1 MGDLFATFGTALA
14 GIAIFLLVLLGIYFV
29 TGFLPGRGKER
40 GRVAVFLGPALLF
53 LLIGL
58 LIPAIRTI
66 VISLY
71 TNKGDALDVNKFV
84 GLSNYRKIFGDKATR
99 MVLLN
104 NLWWVILGTGF
115 SVGVGLAV
123 ARIADQMKGERVWKS
138 LIFLPTA
145 ISMVGA
151 GIIWRFVYNKSP
163 DPSHEFGLLNAVF
176 DKVGASPRIWL
187 LQQQNYVAGAPHL
200 NTILLIVVFVWIQAG
215 FCTTVLSAAVKG
227 VPDSL
232 KEAASIDGATDL
244 QAFRKVTIP
253 YIMPTIVAVST
264 TTIIAVLK
272 VFDIIQSMTGGN
284 FNTDVLANEMYDKT
298 YPQNQPG
305 YGAALAVIIFVVVI
319 PVVIVNLRSQRRA
332 RELA

>member
-1 MGDLFATFGTALA
+1 MGDLIATFGWAIA
-14 GIAIFLLVLLGIYFV
+14 GIGVFLLLLLGVYFV
-29 TGFLPGRGKER
+29 TGFLPGRLREGS
-40 GRVAVFLGPALLF
+40 RVGVFLVPALLF

-66 VISLY
+66 FISLY

-104 NLWWVILGTGF
+104 NLWWVVLGTGF
-115 SVGVGLAV
+115 SVGVGLVV
-123 ARIADQMKGERVWKS
+123 ARIADQMKGEKVWKA

-163 DPSHEFGLLNAVF
+163 DPTHEFGLLNAALS
-176 DKVGASPRIWL
+176 KLGGSPRNWL
-187 LQQQNYVAGAPHL
+187 LQQQNYIPGAPHL
-200 NTILLIVVFVWIQAG
+200 NTIFLIIVFIWIQAG

-232 KEAASIDGATDL
+232 KEAASLDGANDF
-244 QAFRKVTIP
+244 QSFRKVTIP

-264 TTIIAVLK
+264 TTVIAVLK
-272 VFDIIQSMTGGN
+272 VFDIVQSMTGGN

-319 PVVIVNLRSQRRA
+319 PVVIINLRSQRRA

>member
-1 MGDLFATFGTALA
+1 
-14 GIAIFLLVLLGIYFV
+14 
-29 TGFLPGRGKER
+29 
-40 GRVAVFLGPALLF
+40 
-53 LLIGL
+53 
-58 LIPAIRTI
+58 
-66 VISLY
+66 
-71 TNKGDALDVNKFV
+71 
-84 GLSNYRKIFGDKATR
+84 
-99 MVLLN
+99 
-104 NLWWVILGTGF
+104 
-115 SVGVGLAV
+115 
-123 ARIADQMKGERVWKS
+123 
-138 LIFLPTA
+138 
-145 ISMVGA
+145 MVGA

-176 DKVGASPRIWL
+176 TKLGASPRIWL

-200 NTILLIVVFVWIQAG
+200 NTMLLIVVFVWIQAG

-232 KEAASIDGATDL
+232 KEAASIDGATDM

-305 YGAALAVIIFVVVI
+305 YGAALAVIIFVVVV

>member
-1 MGDLFATFGTALA
+1 MGDLIATFGTALT
-14 GIAIFLLVLLGIYFV
+14 GIAIFLVVLLGVYFV
-29 TGFLPGRGKER
+29 TGFLPGRAKER

-163 DPSHEFGLLNAVF
+163 DPSHEFGLLNAVLN
-176 DKVGASPRIWL
+176 KVGASPRIWL

-200 NTILLIVVFVWIQAG
+200 NTMLLIVVFVWIQTG

-305 YGAALAVIIFVVVI
+305 YGAALAVIIFVVVV